1 MSEVTMTKDMSCT
14 TRMFLLRLA
23 LVAVIVVAVTV
34 ALRAGGPKCVAGT
47 NYFDPTMTGQ
57 ALVWPAGSI
66 TFYTDQGDLS
76 PAFPNASANNLIASA
91 FSVWTSVP
99 TAAVA
104 ANSGGLLAE
113 DVNGTNVTVNGD
125 GTISMPADIQ
135 STATGTPVGI
145 VYDYDGA
152 VTSALVGAGAGDA
165 SQCFFN
171 AVTGGNDNYESPAT
185 YGHGLI
191 VINGQCAQQASQQ
204 TDVEYRLVRAI
215 GGVLGLGW
223 SQVNVNVQ
231 TCHALH
237 RFAELRPDH
246 VVLCESLPVVDG

>member
-1 MSEVTMTKDMSCT
+1 MAMSEVTMTKDMSCT

-125 GTISMPADIQ
+125 GTI
-135 STATGTPVGI
+135 
-145 VYDYDGA
+145 
-152 VTSALVGAGAGDA
+152 
-165 SQCFFN
+165 
-171 AVTGGNDNYESPAT
+171 
-185 YGHGLI
+185 
-191 VINGQCAQQASQQ
+191 
-204 TDVEYRLVRAI
+204 
-215 GGVLGLGW
+215 
-223 SQVNVNVQ
+223 
-231 TCHALH
+231 
-237 RFAELRPDH
+237 
-246 VVLCESLPVVDG
+246 